1 MERGDEPS
9 SMQKDDEFIALLLL
23 NQPALPDIS
32 ISLTL
37 QETKTLMV
45 LLILVGT
52 KVVVISIIKLN
63 VIIGA
68 CTCM

>member
-1 MERGDEPS
+1 
-9 SMQKDDEFIALLLL
+9 MQKDDEFIALLLL